1 MDIYVVNIETT
12 FASGSTKNIGVFANE
27 KLAKQAAKKYVEE
40 HTLDVKKK
48 RAKKDEM
55 KKVLYVEN
63 TVESPFAITMTLVG
77 FNLEEIMEKQS
88 RILKEIDLTEQPIE
102 QQIEQAPL
110 STTMQLFLKAPLYK
124 RRNVDLDDKNWL
136 DDMEKVKEEAKD
148 AVSKCFQKEKFK
160 YVIVECDYTCRFDE
174 GEEHADDFVDLNAV
188 CTESRINPKLKKDAK
203 YITSTFDISRSI
215 VFKKTGFK
223 LRDLMDVGHCGCFD
237 FGNLMTIKK
246 VDNVLMLHF
255 DTESG

>member
-1 MDIYVVNIETT
+1 MDIYVVNIETPI
-12 FASGSTKNIGVFANE
+12 ASTKNIGVFANE
-27 KLAKQAAKKYVEE
+27 RLAKQAAKKYVEE

-48 RAKKDEM
+48 RAKKDEIR
-55 KKVLYVEN
+55 KVLYVEN
-63 TVESPFAITMTLVG
+63 TMESPFAITMTLVG

-102 QQIEQAPL
+102 QASLTEQPIEQD
-110 STTMQLFLKAPLYK
+110 PLYK
-124 RRNVDLDDKNWL
+124 KRKVDLDNKNWL
-136 DDMEKVKEEAKD
+136 DDMEKVEEEAKD

-160 YVIVECDYTCRFDE
+160 YVIVECGYTCRFDE

-188 CTESRINPKLKKDAK
+188 CTESRINPKFKKDVK
-203 YITSTFDISRSI
+203 YITSTFDINRSI
-215 VFKKTGFK
+215 VFKKVGFN

-246 VDNVLMLHF
+246 VDNALVLHF